1 MCYSAMHHNPLHC
14 IIPPTMLDAIIRNG
28 NDEQRAAALETLQTD
43 ISIRVRRAEE
53 ARMKRP
59 IRLLGRARRRV
70 LLRHMLGLEL
80 SGRRGTVE
88 EALLDRTIHTANNRR
103 RLPGKVVRE
112 EGDDPTGDI
121 AVDEAYDGL
130 GATYDLFAEEYNR
143 NSIDDEGMKLLAT
156 VHYGRN
162 YDNAFW
168 NGKQMVFGDGR
179 IFNRF
184 TSAIDVMGHELSHG
198 VVEYTSGFRY
208 VDQSGALNESV
219 ADVFGSLVKQ
229 RSLGQTAEE
238 ADWLIGRELVEG
250 TEINGVALRSMKEP
264 GTAYDDPLLGGK
276 DPQPAHMRDYVE
288 TQQDN
293 GGVHINSG
301 IPNHAFYLAATKI
314 GGFAWEEAG
323 LVWYEALL
331 SEVMPRQDFI
341 GWAEL
346 TIETAAHLFGDN
358 DMVTLAIE
366 EAWSEVGVLS

>member
-1 MCYSAMHHNPLHC
+1 M
-14 IIPPTMLDAIIRNG
+14 
-28 NDEQRAAALETLQTD
+28 
-43 ISIRVRRAEE
+43 
-53 ARMKRP
+53 
-59 IRLLGRARRRV
+59 